1 MSAEARPAPAASSDV
16 LVVDADVHER
26 RLVAHALERA
36 GFSVVEA
43 ATGLEA
49 LAQVESRPFAAMLLA
64 ESMPDVSGADVVRQ
78 VRDRDETRA
87 MAVLL
92 LTAAGEM
99 AGRVHAT
106 DGAATDANATISR
119 PLHAAELVAH
129 VRAHMGR
136 PVHGEPTVETRLR
149 QRADLA

>member
-64 ESMPDVSGADVVRQ
+64 ESMPDVSGADVVRH

-92 LTAAGEM
+92 LTAADEM
-99 AGRVHAT
+99 AGRVQQSS
-106 DGAATDANATISR
+106 DGAATGANATIAR
-119 PLHAAELVAH
+119 PFHTAELVAH
-129 VRAHMGR
+129 VRAHLEH
-136 PVHGEPTVETRLR
+136 PTPGEPTVETRLR
-149 QRADLA
+149 QRAD